1 MTDSARP
8 RAAVIG
14 AGPMGL
20 AAAYELA
27 KLGHRVT
34 VLERDDRI
42 GGMSAQIDFDG
53 TRIERY
59 YHFVCAPDETTFKYL
74 KEFQTRRAS
83 ALDRHAHGLLLQRDV
98 V

>member
-20 AAAYELA
+20 AVAYELA

-34 VLERDDRI
+34 IFERDNRI
-42 GGMSAQIDFDG
+42 GGMSAHIDFDG
-53 TRIERY
+53 TASSATTTS
-59 YHFVCAPDETTFKYL
+59 FVLPTKLRSST
-74 KEFQTRRAS
+74 
-83 ALDRHAHGLLLQRDV
+83 
-98 V
+98 